1 MTYPTKAIYKQVV
14 LDSLKVGMNWEKKS
28 LFSRDDVLNAMEKIT
43 AINFHEKIEFGDVK
57 FVAYNAGHVIGAA
70 MFLIEINGVRI
81 LYTGDYSREKDIH
94 IRPAEI
100 PDCKIDVLIVES
112 TYGIK
117 NHEPRELREK
127 LFL

>member
-1 MTYPTKAIYKQVV
+1 M
-14 LDSLKVGMNWEKKS
+14 
-28 LFSRDDVLNAMEKIT
+28 
-43 AINFHEKIEFGDVK
+43 
-57 FVAYNAGHVIGAA
+57 AYNAGHVIGAA

-81 LYTGDYSREKDIH
+81 LYTGDYSCEKDIH

-100 PDCKIDVLIVES
+100 PNCEIDVLIVES

-127 LFL
+127 LFLETVEKIVKREGKCLLPVFVLGRSQELLLLLE